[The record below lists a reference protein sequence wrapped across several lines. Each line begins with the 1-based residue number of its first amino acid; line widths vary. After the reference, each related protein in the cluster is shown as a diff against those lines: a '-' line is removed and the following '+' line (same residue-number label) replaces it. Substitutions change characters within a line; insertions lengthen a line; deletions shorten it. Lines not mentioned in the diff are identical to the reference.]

1 MKANG
6 LWEAILTVSDAIL
19 IDSRTLTNLTR
30 RAFLRSHWQAGIPKE
45 QSLSM
50 LVSAVPVRTGEH
62 DVDTVLHQV
71 FSRLLGDKV
80 FEGMCNPPGG
90 DWSGVSLLTPDK
102 STELRWLSLPRVT
115 PEVAKRPDH
124 LFEIF
129 GINEVP
135 LVLVI
140 ESKERSDQ
148 VEVSIGPRL
157 TKYVTNLIS
166 TIPSIRRQFQTG
178 QWNHASKSLA
188 VDSIQFVSAAAFI
201 GDKSTDLGKIAKRA
215 GTDIVFSLEFG
226 DKGRSCIVHTYVRSL
241 LGEKVIG
248 FLYRAFPTQGAITL
262 SRD

>member
-1 MKANG
+1 
-6 LWEAILTVSDAIL
+6 
-19 IDSRTLTNLTR
+19 
-30 RAFLRSHWQAGIPKE
+30 LRSHWQAGIPKE